1 MRLSARVAVVVLLV
15 VGCGGVQ
22 APSAAPS
29 PSPSPPPPPPPPP
42 ASESTIEATDF
53 AEIRDFILGQGGR
66 QTYGNRFNNNPHF
79 RFGTV
84 DAYLNPEDGRNTSC
98 DPTIS
103 GFDELMIELREGPTR
118 WVSVRVD
125 IAAGGLRVEP
135 PEASEPAREA
145 LRRMVEVIRRSRGTM
160 RGSGAAR

>member
-1 MRLSARVAVVVLLV
+1 MTLRAFGWVQVAVAALLV

-22 APSAAPS
+22 GPSAS
-29 PSPSPPPPPPPPP
+29 PPP
-42 ASESTIEATDF
+42 ASEATVEATVEATDF

-135 PEASEPAREA
+135 PEAGEPAREA
-145 LRRMVEVIRRSRGTM
+145 LRRMVEVIRRGRQRGA
-160 RGSGAAR
+160 GG